1 MDRSSQPLG
10 LASNEGLGV
19 AGAMLP
25 CLSIR
30 QPWASL
36 ILKAGKDIEN
46 RDWPTKR
53 RGRVLI
59 HAAKGMT
66 RAEHADALAFA
77 VDSIT
82 DAAERRNDLAAKLVT
97 LRQLGFAFDDLQRGG
112 IVGSV
117 EVVDCVEH
125 SDSPWFVG
133 RYGFVLRDPRPMPFV
148 PWKGALG
155 FFGVPRSALVAATP
169 NVELSG
175 HQRPAQE

>member
-1 MDRSSQPLG
+1 MPHAELSPATEAPPG
-10 LASNEGLGV
+10 HVGSNDGLGV

-30 QPWASL
+30 QPWAWL
-36 ILKAGKDIEN
+36 ILHGGKDIEN

-53 RGRVLI
+53 RGRVLV

-66 RAEHADALAFA
+66 QDEWGSAWEFA
-77 VDSIT
+77 SGSGAGPKAMQAGLTRMNI
-82 DAAERRNDLAAKLVT
+82 E
-97 LRQLGFAFDDLQRGG
+97 RGG

-117 EVVDCVEH
+117 EIVDCVE
-125 SDSPWFVG
+125 DSESRWFIG

-155 FFGVPRSALVAATP
+155 FFGVPRAALVAATP
-169 NVELSG
+169 IEKLTG
-175 HQRPAQE
+175 GPR